1 MTEQSQAPLQQ
12 ANRFSQAQFQALKP
26 EISEVMVQ
34 PSLSAAERFDDRVF
48 VELAPTEPAPNKSS
62 KRSFYYWLGALT
74 SLTLLAVWQWL
85 TFISESWQA
94 SVWQGGA
101 VSALTGFVLLLL
113 GHAGWKEWR
122 LWRQLRQRQEW
133 RQTSARLVQSV
144 QFGEAMPLCQQI
156 RQMMPSSAVTES
168 CWQQFISQHRAEHSD
183 AETLRL
189 FEMNLLQTADIPV
202 QQQIRQA
209 AMQTGVAVAM
219 SPFALADMLLVLWR
233 ASLMLREIA
242 CLYGCSLGRLRT
254 LRLMKKFVQ
263 TVFFVGASEI
273 AVDLGSDFVG
283 AELTGKLSA
292 RLGQGVMAA
301 VLVARLG
308 RFAQQELRPLP
319 LATVEPTLIAQVVQ
333 DLLQKLKPAPN
344 AN

>member
-1 MTEQSQAPLQQ
+1 MTDHSQAPLQQ
-12 ANRFSQAQFQALKP
+12 ASRFTQAQFQALKP
-26 EISEVMVQ
+26 EIAELMAQQ
-34 PSLSAAERFDDRVF
+34 PLNAAERFDHSVF
-48 VELAPTEPAPNKSS
+48 VELTPTEPVPSKSS
-62 KRSFYYWLGALT
+62 NRGLWYWVGALC
-74 SLTLLAVWQWL
+74 SLTLLASWQWL
-85 TFISESWQA
+85 TFISESWQS

-101 VSALTGFVLLLL
+101 VSALTGFILLLA
-113 GHAGWKEWR
+113 GRAGWAEWR

-156 RQMMPSSAVTES
+156 RSAMPSSVATETR
-168 CWQQFISQHRAEHSD
+168 WQQFISQHRAEHSD

-189 FEMNLLQTADIPV
+189 FEMNLLQAADLPV

-233 ASLMLREIA
+233 GSLMLREIA
-242 CLYGCSLGRLRT
+242 HLYGCSLGRLRT

-263 TVFFVGASEI
+263 TVFFAGASEM
-273 AVDLGSDFVG
+273 AVDLGSDLLG

-292 RLGQGVMAA
+292 RLGQGVLAA

-319 LATVEPTLIAQVVQ
+319 QASMEPTLIAQVVQ
-333 DLLQKLKPAPN
+333 DVLQKLKPAPN